1 MTFPELIIAVQAAL
15 INATE
20 QKHYEIPVP
29 EHRDLLFLLKCVLE
43 NNVFEFNGQYFRQII
58 GAAMGAVPSPEICD
72 IRMYELT
79 KSIISQYKHNQKIL
93 FHGRY
98 RDDGFL
104 IFNGN
109 RSEAEEFFHI
119 GNSIHPLL
127 KFTYSISDTS
137 MPFLDTETYK
147 GNRFKNHGILDIK
160 TYIKPTNTFQYLQR
174 SSAHNDAV
182 FTGFIKGE
190 CIRHARNTSNKDV
203 LHTELCSFKSQLT
216 KRGYSEKEI
225 NPIIKEVYAFDRQQ
239 LLIPKDNKIKIKSP
253 PNVLVTKYDPRIK
266 GLKKRLMKHW
276 NVLKKN
282 SRCTQIF
289 KSI

>member
-1 MTFPELIIAVQAAL
+1 MFQIYIFLPKHRVSGPYNFDMRGCLVLIFS
-15 INATE
+15 
-20 QKHYEIPVP
+20 H
-29 EHRDLLFLLKCVLE
+29 
-43 NNVFEFNGQYFRQII
+43 NGQYFRQTI

-239 LLIPKDNKIKIKSP
+239 LLMPKDNKIKIKSP